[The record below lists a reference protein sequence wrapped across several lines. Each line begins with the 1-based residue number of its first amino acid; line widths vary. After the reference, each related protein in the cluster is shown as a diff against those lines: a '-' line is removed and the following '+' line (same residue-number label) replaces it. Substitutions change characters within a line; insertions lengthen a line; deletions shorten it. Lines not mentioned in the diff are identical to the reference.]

1 MRLGNWELIC
11 SRVTTSLLP
20 AMKSIID
27 YCARLISLWI
37 MIVIKLNWLQTRFLW
52 FGCHSIVSVCGHL
65 NARLVLDWT
74 VLYFAMH
81 THTRTNGQIWLNE
94 NKIERIERI
103 GERAMW
109 SEPLKP
115 SRYIQFSSH
124 IRRTT
129 WKPFIIFANGF
140 HSFAWCIERNK
151 SKRVLSS
158 KYTHWNTM
166 HTWIWFFFRFVFVFW
181 FGILCRLE
189 MP

>member
-1 MRLGNWELIC
+1 MWSSERAARTGL
-11 SRVTTSLLP
+11 
-20 AMKSIID
+20 
-27 YCARLISLWI
+27 YCIL
-37 MIVIKLNWLQTRFLW
+37 KCTQTR
-52 FGCHSIVSVCGHL
+52 
-65 NARLVLDWT
+65 
-74 VLYFAMH
+74 
-81 THTRTNGQIWLNE
+81 GQIWLNE

-103 GERAMW
+103 GEQAMW

-158 KYTHWNTM
+158 KYVHTEIRCTHGFG
-166 HTWIWFFFRFVFVFW
+166 FFFRCFFLVRYFVSFKNAVIWNRHEHHLLFW
-181 FGILCRLE
+181 IWCAVGKMVRLWNI
-189 MP
+189 PSALRPNRHLAPSAYTTHSTND